1 MEEQQREVT
10 VYDDLPFWSAPFGLA
25 LLDAVRIRPA
35 MKALDIGSG
44 SGFPMLE
51 LADRLDLG
59 SRVTGIDP
67 AQDAL
72 RMISEKIKARGLSN
86 AEIITGRAEELP
98 FGEEAFDLIT
108 SNNGLN
114 NVEDLHRAAAECF
127 RVLKP
132 AGQMVFTV
140 NLPHTFTEFYEVFE
154 NVLAS
159 GGRTAETEKLKDHV
173 FRKRK
178 PVEYLQRLM
187 LQTGF
192 IIGSVQVDGFR
203 YRFES
208 GTAFFNHSMIRE
220 YFMPAWKSILSPD
233 SPETVLRE
241 LEVRLNRIAAEKGW
255 LDMSVPFAT
264 FDLSK

>member
-1 MEEQQREVT
+1 
-10 VYDDLPFWSAPFGLA
+10 
-25 LLDAVRIRPA
+25 
-35 MKALDIGSG
+35 MKVLDIGSG

-51 LADRLDLG
+51 LADRLDPG

-67 AQDAL
+67 APEAY
-72 RMISEKIKARGLSN
+72 RMISDKIKARRLSN
-86 AEIITGRAEELP
+86 AEIITGRAEQLP
-98 FGEEAFDLIT
+98 FREDAFDLIT

-114 NVEDLHRAAAECF
+114 NVEDLPRAAAECF

-140 NLPHTFTEFYEVFE
+140 NLPHTFAEFYEVFE
-154 NVLAS
+154 NLLAS
-159 GGRTAETEKLKDHV
+159 GGMTAETEKLKDHI
-173 FRKRK
+173 FMKRK

-187 LQTGF
+187 LQSGF
-192 IIGSVQVDGFR
+192 MISSVQVDGFR

-208 GTAFFNHSMIRE
+208 GAAFFNHSMIRDH
-220 YFMPAWKSILSPD
+220 FMPAWKNILSAD
-233 SPETVLRE
+233 LVETVFSE
-241 LEVRLNRIAAEKGW
+241 LKVRLNRIAAEKGW